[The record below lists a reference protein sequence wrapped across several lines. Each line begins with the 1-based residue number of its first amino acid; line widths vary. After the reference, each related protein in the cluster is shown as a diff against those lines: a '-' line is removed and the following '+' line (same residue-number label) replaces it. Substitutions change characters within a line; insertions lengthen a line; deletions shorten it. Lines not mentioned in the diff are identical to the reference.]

1 VIHAGSYRLAMK
13 NNRKK
18 KDSTFGELIMGA
30 YQAWGAGR
38 AKRILRL
45 ASKAGLIVLQG
56 HRHVL
61 ITGKT
66 A

>member
-1 VIHAGSYRLAMK
+1 MK
-13 NNRKK
+13 NKRKK
-18 KDSTFGELIMGA
+18 ENLTFGELITGA
-30 YQAWGAGR
+30 YKTWGAGR
-38 AKRILRL
+38 AKKILRL
-45 ASKAGLIVLQG
+45 ASNAGLIVLEG